1 MPAEWSPSDQLEF
14 ESHIADITTSA
25 GFPVSW
31 VDNVEVR
38 KFCERYILS
47 AKLPSQKVLNK
58 RILPAEVKS
67 WDSQAKLECVG
78 ANVLLQ
84 CDGWSAINFRHLIA
98 FMLNTKRRIHAVKIL
113 DMTHERKTA
122 ELLLKHM
129 LEVIDHV
136 QKDWEV
142 KVIAF
147 TSDASGESCKAR
159 HLLLAQH
166 PWLVAPDC
174 YAHQVR
180 QIYVQQYATH

>member
-1 MPAEWSPSDQLEF
+1 MGARSRWVGKRRSYVNMPAEWSPSDQLEF

-98 FMLNTKRRIHAVKIL
+98 FMQR
-113 DMTHERKTA
+113 
-122 ELLLKHM
+122 
-129 LEVIDHV
+129 
-136 QKDWEV
+136 
-142 KVIAF
+142 
-147 TSDASGESCKAR
+147 
-159 HLLLAQH
+159 
-166 PWLVAPDC
+166 
-174 YAHQVR
+174 
-180 QIYVQQYATH
+180 